1 MNIDPNL
8 KRLLQRLRPDAGL
21 FVLTGAGISRES
33 GLLTFRDSDGL
44 WEKERL
50 EDVATPQAFA
60 RDPGRVQGFYNA
72 RRRAV
77 LHPDVQPNAAHR
89 AMVRLEREWRGPFLL
104 VTQNVDDLHDR
115 AGSQRL
121 LHMHGE
127 LLKIRCAAC
136 GWMGRFTG
144 DLDGEMPCPDCA
156 ARGTLRPHIVWFG
169 EMPLYMDEIG
179 PALDGAGL
187 FIAIGT
193 SGTVYPAAGFVAEAR
208 AGGAVTVE
216 VNIEETGGAFDGGL
230 YGPATQTVPALVDWL
245 LEMGR

>member
-1 MNIDPNL
+1 MIDPHL
-8 KRLLQRLRPDAGL
+8 KRLLQGLRPDAGL
-21 FVLTGAGISRES
+21 FILTGAGISRES
-33 GLLTFRDSDGL
+33 GLLTFRDGDGL

-60 RDPGRVQGFYNA
+60 RDPARVQGFYNA

-77 LHPDVQPNAAHR
+77 LHPDVQPNEAHR
-89 AMVRLEREWRGPFLL
+89 ALVRLEREWRGPFLL

-115 AGSQRL
+115 AGSTRM

-136 GWMGRFTG
+136 DRIAAFSG
-144 DLDGEMPCPDCA
+144 DLAVDNVCPDCGQ
-156 ARGTLRPHIVWFG
+156 RGSLRPHIVWFG

-179 PALDGAGL
+179 QALDEAAL

-193 SGTVYPAAGFVAEAR
+193 SGTVYPAAGFVAAAR
-208 AGGAVTVE
+208 ANGAVTVE
-216 VNIEETGGAFDGGL
+216 VNMEETGGSFDGGL
-230 YGPATQTVPALVDWL
+230 YGSATQTVPALVDAL
-245 LEMGR
+245 LEFVR